1 MIVINAV
8 IDNERNLIIS
18 PSRSFVGEKN
28 SDMIEIDIGPFA
40 QDDYEFFVLN
50 FDNGISEGVF
60 ASNIIRTA
68 EDKPAYI
75 DNGLICCPIDSSHTA
90 SGTLR
95 IQLEAHKTDDGVLT
109 IRKSSVACIKFD
121 DSVMGQINS
130 QYKPNS
136 VLERLVDA
144 EGRIAAAES
153 RIASTES
160 RINDI
165 ENNGLAEIMDEEF
178 DSVRSEITE
187 LDNELTGA
195 ETSINAV
202 SDRVSVI
209 EGYDIS
215 DKFDTVNQKIDEI
228 ESEIESINAF
238 TSIPVAGNDTVG
250 GVKIPNTSEISVS
263 DDGSI
268 RLRYGNMDSHSIF
281 VLFAIAM
288 LSETGR
294 VETVIGETIDSIAQF
309 VYSNSAL
316 VGNGTIDAIA
326 FAVFES
332 GEITWLDEKY
342 EERTSRVRPNC
353 VYVLRLDSEGMYM
366 SGHEGIDLRE
376 LIMEGI

>member
-60 ASNIIRTA
+60 TSNIIRTA

-95 IQLEAHKTDDGVLT
+95 IQLEAHKTVDGVLT

-136 VLERLVDA
+136 VLERLADA

-153 RIASTES
+153 RIASSES
-160 RINDI
+160 RIYNI

-215 DKFDTVNQKIDEI
+215 DKFDTVDQKIDEI

-238 TSIPVAGNDTVG
+238 TSIPVAAENTVG
-250 GVKIPNTSEISVS
+250 GIKIPNVSEFAVS
-263 DDGSI
+263 NDGSI

-288 LSETGR
+288 LNETGR
-294 VETVIGETIDSIAQF
+294 VETVVGETIDSIDQF
-309 VYSNSAL
+309 VYSNSML

-366 SGHEGIDLRE
+366 SGHEGVDLRE
-376 LIMEGI
+376 LILEGI

>member
-40 QDDYEFFVLN
+40 QGDYEFFVLN

-95 IQLEAHKTDDGVLT
+95 IQLEAHKTVDGVVT

-121 DSVMGQINS
+121 DSVMGQVNTL
-130 QYKPNS
+130 YKPNP
-136 VLERLVDA
+136 VLERLADA
-144 EGRIAAAES
+144 EGRIAVAES

-187 LDNELTGA
+187 LDNELTSA
-195 ETSINAV
+195 EESINAV
-202 SDRVSVI
+202 SNRVSVI
-209 EGYDIS
+209 EEYGVS

-250 GVKIPNTSEISVS
+250 GVKIPNTSEIAVS
-263 DDGSI
+263 DEGNI
-268 RLRYGNMDSHSIF
+268 KLNYGKMDAYSLF

-288 LSETGR
+288 ISETGR
-294 VETVIGETIDSIAQF
+294 VETVVGETIDSIASY
-309 VYSNSAL
+309 VYNTSAL
-316 VGNGTIDAIA
+316 IGDGVIEALA

-342 EERTSRVRPNC
+342 EDRTSRVRPNA
-353 VYVLRLDSEGMYM
+353 VYVLRIDHEGMYI
-366 SGHEGIDLRE
+366 SGYEGVDLRE

>member
-60 ASNIIRTA
+60 TSNIIRTA

-75 DNGLICCPIDSSHTA
+75 DNGLICCPIDSTHTA
-90 SGTLR
+90 SGSLR

-136 VLERLVDA
+136 VLERLADA
-144 EGRIAAAES
+144 EGRIAATES
-153 RIASTES
+153 RIASSES
-160 RINDI
+160 RIYNI

-238 TSIPVAGNDTVG
+238 TSIPVAGSDTVG

-263 DDGSI
+263 NDGSI
-268 RLRYGNMDSHSIF
+268 RLRYGNMDPHSIF

-294 VETVIGETIDSIAQF
+294 VETVIGETIDSIDQF
-309 VYSNSAL
+309 VYSNSMM

-353 VYVLRLDSEGMYM
+353 VYVLRLDSEGMYI
-366 SGHEGIDLRE
+366 SGHEGVDLRD